1 MLQYQNIDVID
12 IIINICGCVT
22 HMYVYI
28 YKYQRI
34 SIDLFIQLI
43 SRETERER
51 ERENRDWLNHETI
64 YTYNIGISC
73 RCRFII
79 CTSTE

>member
-1 MLQYQNIDVID
+1 MFFIDNVQYTKETTI
-12 IIINICGCVT
+12 T
-22 HMYVYI
+22 FI
-28 YKYQRI
+28 YTYQRI
-34 SIDLFIQLI
+34 PIDLFIQLI